1 MQGNL
6 KVLSSLDAFEFY
18 FKLVDNAVH
27 HHYQLKLQ
35 EIVLTEL
42 LSVVPLQLKAT
53 HKPQI

>member
-1 MQGNL
+1 MQGDL

-27 HHYQLKLQ
+27 HHCQLKLQ
-35 EIVLTEL
+35 EIVLTE